1 VEINVEIN
9 GFHFDKF
16 ESTNNA
22 DTRDMA
28 EVTTWTWSKDATS
41 DAAGDAH
48 AALGDGSV
56 NLLGTSDALA
66 LSDFHLI

>member
-1 VEINVEIN
+1 VAINVEIN

-16 ESTNNA
+16 ECTNSA
-22 DTRDMA
+22 DTRDVA

-41 DAAGDAH
+41 DTVGDAD

-56 NLLGTSDALA
+56 RLIGTSDALA